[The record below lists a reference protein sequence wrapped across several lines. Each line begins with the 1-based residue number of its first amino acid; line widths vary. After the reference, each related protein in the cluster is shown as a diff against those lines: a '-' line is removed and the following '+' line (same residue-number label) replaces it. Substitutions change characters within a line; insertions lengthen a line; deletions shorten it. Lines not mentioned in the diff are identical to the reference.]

1 MDEER
6 ADKPIT
12 DFDQTNDKAP
22 GLDGDDAG
30 AITDEN
36 EENHGVLT
44 DLVRDLDTNFDDR
57 KDDAT
62 DDDGETAYSEEGRP

>member
-6 ADKPIT
+6 ADEPIG

-30 AITDEN
+30 AITDEK

-44 DLVRDLDTNFDDR
+44 DLVRDLDSDFKDR

-62 DDDGETAYSEEGRP
+62 GNDGVTSYSEEGRP

>member
-6 ADKPIT
+6 ADEPIT

-22 GLDGDDAG
+22 GLDGDDDG

-44 DLVRDLDTNFDDR
+44 DLVRDLDSNFDDR